1 MNQEANFADHL
12 APAIGG
18 AVVEVWKFRRERGR
32 EQGGGGREVGSK
44 EEEGYGIAK

>member
-18 AVVEVWKFRRERGR
+18 AVVEVWKFRRE
-32 EQGGGGREVGSK
+32 GGR